1 MLNPLRHS
9 TFRFL
14 FASQVLSLT
23 GVGLMTAGLS
33 LAAWRIGG
41 ASHAGPIL
49 GLFFALKMIAYV
61 GFSPLAQ
68 AALTRI
74 PRLRALV
81 GLDVARLLFMVPLAF
96 VSSWWTIAGLAFLF
110 FAVSSAF
117 TPLFQAMIPAVL
129 PDKETYSEALALSR
143 IAYTLESILTPI
155 LVGAAL
161 LFLHTEYLFALA
173 ALGFIGS
180 AVCLLLSRSGKEV
193 RVQNQDPFL
202 TRAVRGLWIYA
213 RTPRLRGL
221 FVLNFGLSLVM
232 AWILVDTIVYAG
244 TRFEDAEQVFP
255 WLMGGYGVGA
265 ALMAFALPAL
275 LRVFSERRV
284 MAAGTFLFAMLSPLI
299 LLQPAL
305 PELVVLWALFGAACT
320 LTLTPGGLILTRSA
334 SDADRPAV
342 FAAQF
347 SLSHAGW
354 LVAYPL
360 AGWLGAAFAPA
371 TALII
376 LAILAVLVT
385 LAGLAVWPAKD
396 PDLREHSHPNLPPD
410 HPHIVTSHRGVHAH
424 PFYIDELHPRWDA

>member
-9 TFRFL
+9 TFRYL

-41 ASHAGPIL
+41 ASQAGPIL

-68 AALTRI
+68 AALSRI
-74 PRLRALV
+74 PRLRALI
-81 GLDVARLLFMVPLAF
+81 GLDVSRLLFMVPLALA
-96 VSSWWTIAGLAFLF
+96 SSWWEIAVLAFLF

-161 LFLHTEYLFALA
+161 MFMHTEYLFGLA
-173 ALGFIGS
+173 ALGFVGS
-180 AVCLLLSRSGKEV
+180 AVCILLSRAGREV
-193 RVQNQDPFL
+193 QTHNQDPFL

-232 AWILVDTIVYAG
+232 AWILVNTIVYAG
-244 TRFEDAEQVFP
+244 SRFEDAERVYP

-265 ALMAFALPAL
+265 ALMAFVLPSL
-275 LRVFSERRV
+275 LRNFPERQV
-284 MAAGTFLFAMLSPLI
+284 MAAGTFIFAVFSPLI
-299 LLQPAL
+299 LLEPTL
-305 PELVVLWALFGAACT
+305 PELVVLWGAFGAACT
-320 LTLTPGGLILTRSA
+320 LTLTPGGLVLTRSA

-360 AGWLGAAFAPA
+360 AGWMGAAFAPA
-371 TALII
+371 SALIM
-376 LAILAVLVT
+376 LAILASLVT
-385 LAGLAVWPAKD
+385 IAGLAVWPAKD
-396 PDLREHSHPNLPPD
+396 PDLREHSHPDLPPD
-410 HPHIVTSHRGVHAH
+410 HPHIVSAHRGVHAH

>member
-61 GFSPLAQ
+61 GFSPFAQ

-96 VSSWWTIAGLAFLF
+96 VSSWWTIAALAFVF

-117 TPLFQAMIPAVL
+117 TPLFQAMIPSVL

-161 LFLHTEYLFALA
+161 LFMHTEYLFALA
-173 ALGFIGS
+173 ALGFTGS
-180 AVCLLLSRSGKEV
+180 AVCLLLSRGGGDV
-193 RVQNQDPFL
+193 RVQSQDPFL

-232 AWILVDTIVYAG
+232 AWILVNTIVYAG
-244 TRFEDAEQVFP
+244 TRFENAEQVFP
-255 WLMGGYGVGA
+255 WLMGGYGAGA
-265 ALMAFALPAL
+265 ALMAFALPSL
-275 LRVFSERRV
+275 LRSFPERRV
-284 MAAGTFLFAMLSPLI
+284 MAAGTFTFAILSPLI

-305 PELVVLWALFGAACT
+305 PELVVLWASFGAACT
-320 LTLTPGGLILTRSA
+320 LTLTPGGLVLTRSA
-334 SDADRPAV
+334 SDTDRPAV

-371 TALII
+371 TALIM
-376 LAILAVLVT
+376 LAILATLVT
-385 LAGLAVWPAKD
+385 IAGLAVWPAKD
-396 PDLREHSHPNLPPD
+396 PDLREHSHPDLPPD
-410 HPHIVTSHRGVHAH
+410 HPHIASTHRGVHAH